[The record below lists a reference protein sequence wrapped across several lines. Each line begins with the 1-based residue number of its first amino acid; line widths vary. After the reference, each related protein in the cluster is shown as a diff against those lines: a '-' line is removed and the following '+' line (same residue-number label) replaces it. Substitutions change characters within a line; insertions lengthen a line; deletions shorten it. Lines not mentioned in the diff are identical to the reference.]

1 MPQNSLYNTLRSW
14 MLHKYPPEKVI
25 TAQDAVRIVDDLVTL
40 MQGIQVVQDGII
52 LPDTKGQ
59 IITHNGTQPTLQ
71 DVGTDGRIIIA
82 DSGEVNG
89 WNWFD
94 PSVLGFMTGLLVR
107 LNGTGV
113 GTRQALNFLNGGG
126 ITWTITDDGAN
137 GEVEVSGTVAAPSGS
152 ALTKADDTNVTLT
165 LGGTPASAL
174 LAAVS
179 LTLGWTGQLAVGR
192 GGTGLSAIGSSLQF
206 LRVNSAGTALEYATL
221 SRMFCQCFYG
231 DTATNLQLTNQANA
245 ENFLAAVSRDIT
257 VLDLTTYTQCRLVT
271 RVQTG
276 SASANN
282 PRLRLRYHTAFS
294 TTVTD
299 YVDIGTSEVA
309 TSLASAGLADS
320 GWISLAAG
328 AKADVYVTV
337 TQLGGD
343 GVADPVIGFINA
355 YFR

>member
-1 MPQNSLYNTLRSW
+1 MPEQPANSYNLRSW
-14 MLHKYPPEKVI
+14 RLYKLPPETPIAAREAKLLI
-25 TAQDAVRIVDDLVTL
+25 DDIIATIEGYKTSV
-40 MQGIQVVQDGII
+40 GGII
-52 LPDTKGQ
+52 VPDTKGQ
-59 IITHNGTQPTLQ
+59 IITHDGTTVTLQ
-71 DVGTDGRIIIA
+71 NVGANGRIPVA
-82 DSGEVNG
+82 DSTATNG
-89 WNWFD
+89 WDWKD
-94 PSVLGFMTGLLVR
+94 PSVLGFMTALLVR
-107 LNGTGV
+107 ENDTNV
-113 GTRQALNFLNGGG
+113 GSRTAINFIDGGG
-126 ITWTITDDGAN
+126 ITWTIVDDAPN
-137 GEVEVSGTVAAPSGS
+137 GEVEISAAVSISG
-152 ALTKADDTNVTLT
+152 ANLTRVDDTNVTLT
-165 LGGTPASAL
+165 LGGTPTGAL
-174 LAAVS
+174 LNAVS

-206 LRVNSAGTALEYATL
+206 LRVDSAGTALEYATL

-271 RVQTG
+271 RVQTN

-309 TSLASAGLADS
+309 TSLASTGLADS
-320 GWISLAAG
+320 GWINLATG

-343 GVADPVIGFINA
+343 GAADPVIGFINA